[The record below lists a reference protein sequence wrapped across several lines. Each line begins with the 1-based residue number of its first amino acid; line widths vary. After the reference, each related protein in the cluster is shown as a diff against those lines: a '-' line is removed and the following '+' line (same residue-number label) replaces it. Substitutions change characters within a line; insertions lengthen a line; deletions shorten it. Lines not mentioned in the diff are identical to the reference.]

1 MYIALI
7 VILNE
12 IETCKETHVC
22 EIVSEWRRMSAIDWD
37 VAGESFGQFQ
47 SLLLWNERQR

>member
-1 MYIALI
+1 MASILRVNMYIALI

-22 EIVSEWRRMSAIDWD
+22 EIVSE
-37 VAGESFGQFQ
+37 
-47 SLLLWNERQR
+47 